1 MNFVRTRVGLSRLTA
16 VTLAFA
22 ATLAL
27 GTTDAYA
34 QRKPA
39 PQVFN
44 VVPITVA
51 SVTPQGGQLVANVLI
66 GSHSV
71 QVPLTLNVAPSAAQ
85 QVGIAATC
93 PILDL
98 SLGPI
103 NLSLLGL
110 NVDTS
115 PICLVIT
122 AQQGG
127 GLLGDLLCGIAN
139 LLQGGTS
146 LADVLAGLT
155 TDQLNLLNNGMTQL
169 LNQAVFIP
177 LTSSQAVQSA
187 TCEILSL
194 ALGPLDL
201 NLLGLRVELDNCS
214 NGPVTV
220 DVTATQGGG
229 LLGDLLCGLT
239 NLLNNNSPLQTPP
252 VLNLLRQISQL
263 LGRILG

>member
-1 MNFVRTRVGLSRLTA
+1 MSYLRARVGLSRLTA
-16 VTLAFA
+16 VGLAFT

-27 GTTDAYA
+27 STSDAYA
-34 QRKPA
+34 QRKRA
-39 PQVFN
+39 PQTIN

-51 SVTPQGGQLVANVLI
+51 SVTPQAGQLVANVLI

-71 QVPLTLNVAPSAAQ
+71 PVPINLSVGELAAN
-85 QVGIAATC
+85 ATC
-93 PILDL
+93 PILNL
-98 SLGPI
+98 QLGPI

-115 PICLVIT
+115 SICLDIT

-139 LLQGGTS
+139 LLSGGTP

-155 TDQLNLLNNGMTQL
+155 PDQLNTLNFGLTQV

-177 LTSSQAVQSA
+177 LTSSEAVTAA

-201 NLLGLRVELDNCS
+201 NLLGLRVELDDCA

-239 NLLNNNSPLQTPP
+239 NLLNNNSSNQTPP
-252 VLNLLRQISQL
+252 VLNLLRQIAAVLGSL
-263 LGRILG
+263 LG

>member
-1 MNFVRTRVGLSRLTA
+1 VGLA
-16 VTLAFA
+16 VA

-27 GTTDAYA
+27 ASPDAFA
-34 QRKPA
+34 QRRA
-39 PQVFN
+39 PQPIN

-51 SVTPQGGQLVANVLI
+51 SVTPQAGQLVANVLI

-71 QVPLTLNVAPSAAQ
+71 LVPLTMTARPAPAAAGVQ
-85 QVGIAATC
+85 AAAVC

-115 PICLVIT
+115 PICLVVT

-139 LLQGGTS
+139 LLNQGTP
-146 LADVLAGLT
+146 LADILAGLT
-155 TDQLNLLNNGMTQL
+155 QTQLDTLNYGMTQL

-177 LTSSQAVQSA
+177 LTSSNAVTSA
-187 TCEILSL
+187 TCSILHL

-201 NLLGLRVELDNCS
+201 NLLGLRVELDNCH

-220 DVTATQGGG
+220 DITATQGGG

-239 NLLNNNSPLQTPP
+239 NLLNNNGPNQTPA
-252 VLNLLRQISQL
+252 VLSLLQQIAAL